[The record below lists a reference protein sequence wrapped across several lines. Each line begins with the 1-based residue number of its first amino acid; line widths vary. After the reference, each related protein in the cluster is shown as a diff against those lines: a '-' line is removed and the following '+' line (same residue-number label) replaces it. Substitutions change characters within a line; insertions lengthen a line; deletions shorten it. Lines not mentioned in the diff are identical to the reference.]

1 MYPKCLELCLAH
13 GRHKYI
19 CWMNNLYSILL
30 LKPELFELKQEI
42 DFMYKLLICLL
53 TKAHPLIQRQVNT
66 DVLKRK
72 DCFQKRKTFFL
83 IFF

>member
-1 MYPKCLELCLAH
+1 
-13 GRHKYI
+13 
-19 CWMNNLYSILL
+19 MNNLYSILL
-30 LKPELFELKQEI
+30 LKPELSELKQEI

-72 DCFQKRKTFFL
+72 DCFQIRKTFFL